1 MKLKAILFAALLCV
15 AFTDTKAKEEK
26 ETILFQAM
34 NDELSRTMSGLSLPN
49 MQKPFFC
56 AYTIRTNEVFQLTAS
71 FGELTFCNGGQFNQ
85 FRADLMVGDYH
96 RANFNFTDASYVKQN
111 QSGNI
116 PVDYDYDEIRRNL
129 WLASDGA
136 YKDAA
141 TEYDAKMLKWKQM
154 NVSPEME
161 ALDDLS
167 KITPIE
173 KKSKHR
179 FEQTFSRKEYWKK
192 TAEAVTSV
200 FTKYPDIIDNQLTLQ
215 ILSSDD
221 YYMSNEGS
229 KIVNPQDWSNLEI
242 IATVRTE
249 DGGNLTDRIYYEVL
263 NDADIPSKD
272 SIIRAAEE
280 LAQRIIA
287 LKNAPK
293 VNETYDG
300 PVLFE
305 GMQVVAQLSKFNVY
319 GSGMTGYRTSLN
331 SNERKSMEER
341 LNRKILP
348 INLNVTSIPGL
359 KEFNGVQLY
368 GAYEVDAEGVVPPE
382 KLVMV
387 ENGILRNVANDRI
400 PTLRTPLSNG
410 HCKPS
415 APGSTLRTNIQPGVI
430 NFEATNGESKKQLK
444 EKLIQLA
451 KEGGEEYA
459 YILRGTDISKPLIY
473 RVSVKDGSEQLM
485 RGGTI
490 SNIDVRQ
497 MKKMAGICSE
507 QTVTNMRYNQT
518 LTSYICPSSILLE
531 DIELSKDGIKT
542 RDKKPVVASPLAD
555 LQKNKKIKK

>member
-15 AFTDTKAKEEK
+15 AFTDTNAKEEK
-26 ETILFQAM
+26 ESVIFQAM
-34 NDELSRTMSGLSLPN
+34 NDELSRTMSGLSLPD

-56 AYTIRTNEVFQLTAS
+56 AYTIRANEVFQLTAS
-71 FGELTFCNGGQFNQ
+71 FGETTISNGGLFNQ
-85 FRADLMVGDYH
+85 YRVDLMVGDYH
-96 RANFNFTDASYVKQN
+96 RANFNYTDATYLKQN
-111 QSGNI
+111 QAGNM
-116 PVDYDYDEIRRNL
+116 PVDYDYDEIRRSL
-129 WLASDGA
+129 WLTSDKA
-136 YKDAA
+136 YKNAA
-141 TEYDAKMLKWKQM
+141 TEYDAKILKWKQM
-154 NVSPEME
+154 NVSPEMD

-173 KKSKHR
+173 KKAKHR

-215 ILSSDD
+215 IWSSDD

-229 KIVNPQDWSNLEI
+229 KIVNPQDWTNLEI
-242 IATVRTE
+242 SATVRTE
-249 DGGNLTDRIYYEVL
+249 DGGDLTDMLYYEVL
-263 NDADIPSKD
+263 NDTDIPSKD
-272 SIIRAAEE
+272 SIIHAAEE

-305 GMQVVAQLSKFNVY
+305 GVQVVAQLSKFIIY
-319 GSGMTGYRTSLN
+319 GSGMTGYRASLS

-359 KEFNGVQLY
+359 KEFKGVQLY

-382 KLVMV
+382 RLVMV
-387 ENGILRNVANDRI
+387 ENGILRNVASDRI

-410 HCKPS
+410 HNRPS
-415 APGSTLRTNIQPGVI
+415 APGSNVRMGIQPGVI
-430 NFEATNGESKKQLK
+430 NFEATNGESEEQLK

-459 YILRGTDISKPLIY
+459 YILRGTAFSKPLIY
-473 RVSVKDGSEQLM
+473 RVNVKDGSEQLM

-497 MKKMAGICSE
+497 MKKMAGISSE
-507 QTVTNMRYNQT
+507 QTATNMRYNGA
-518 LTSYICPSSILLE
+518 LTSFICPSSILLE

-555 LQKNKKIKK
+555 LQNKKKIKK

>member
-15 AFTDTKAKEEK
+15 AFTDTQAKEEK

-34 NDELSRTMSGLSLPN
+34 NDELNRTMSGLSLPN

-56 AYTIRTNEVFQLTAS
+56 AYTIRTNEYFALTAS
-71 FGELTFCNGGQFNQ
+71 FGETTYSFKGLANQ

-96 RANFNFTDASYVKQN
+96 RANFNYTDASYVN
-111 QSGNI
+111 QGQSSNM

-129 WLASDGA
+129 WLVSDRA
-136 YKDAA
+136 YKNAA

-154 NVSPEME
+154 NVSPEMD

-167 KITPIE
+167 RITPIQ

-215 ILSSDD
+215 IWTSDD

-229 KIVNPQDWSNLEI
+229 QIVNPQDYTNLEI
-242 IATVRTE
+242 SATVRTE
-249 DGGNLTDRIYYEVL
+249 DGGNLTSRIDYEVL
-263 NDADIPSKD
+263 NDAYIPSKD

-280 LAQRIIA
+280 LAQQIIA

-293 VNETYDG
+293 VNETYEG

-305 GMQVVAQLSKFNVY
+305 GIQVVAQLSKFNVY
-319 GSGMTGYRTSLN
+319 GSGMTAYRAPLT

-348 INLNVTSIPGL
+348 TNLNVTSMPGL
-359 KEFNGVQLY
+359 KEYNGVQLY

-387 ENGILRNVANDRI
+387 ENGILKNVASDRI

-415 APGSTLRTNIQPGVI
+415 VPGSNVRSNIQPGVI
-430 NFEATNGESKKQLK
+430 VFEATNGESRKELK
-444 EKLIQLA
+444 EKLLRLA
-451 KEGGEEYA
+451 KEEGEAYA
-459 YILRGTDISKPLIY
+459 YILRGTDIARPLIY
-473 RVSVKDGSEQLM
+473 KVSVNDGSEQLV
-485 RGGTI
+485 RGGVI

-497 MKKMAGICSE
+497 MKKMAGISSE
-507 QTVTNMRYNQT
+507 QSVSNMRYNQS
-518 LTSYICPSSILLE
+518 LTSYIYPSAMLLE
-531 DIELSKDGIKT
+531 DLELSKDGIKT
-542 RDKKPVVASPLAD
+542 RDKKPVVTSPLAD
-555 LQKNKKIKK
+555 LQNKKKIK